1 MIVLMMSAFVLL
13 YVWQNIEVMRMKMEY
28 RKLVGIEHELSEE
41 RSRLVAEHERLRNF
55 GRVENSMSG
64 RGVRRIVP
72 SDMLVVKSEENRN
85 DGKDESR

>member
-55 GRVENSMSG
+55 GRVESSMSG